1 MNSQHKYIDKLIIR
15 NPELG
20 TMAADIEEAVNLMY
34 RCYLGDSTIFTC
46 GNGGSASDS
55 EHIVGELMKGFA
67 LKRELPVSKRK
78 VILDLYPDQ
87 GDEICANLQ
96 QGIPAVSLVSSSALM
111 TAILNDLDPAYIF
124 AQQIYAIGR
133 KGDVLIAI
141 STSGNSANVVNAA
154 KVALAKG
161 MSVISLTGQ
170 TGGVLTKF
178 STVTLKA
185 PSSNV
190 GYIQEYHLP
199 IYHCLCLVLEDLC
212 FGEDSLR

>member
-1 MNSQHKYIDKLIIR
+1 MNSQHKYIDQLFDR
-15 NPELG
+15 HPDLASMRSEL
-20 TMAADIEEAVNLMY
+20 EEAINLMHN
-34 RCYLGDSTIFTC
+34 CYLGDSTIYTC

-67 LKRELPVSKRK
+67 LKREIPSYDQQ
-78 VILDLYPDQ
+78 IIMDLYPDD
-87 GDEICANLQ
+87 GIEMCANLQ
-96 QGIPAVSLVSSSALM
+96 QGIPAVSLVSNKALM
-111 TAILNDLDPAYIF
+111 TAILNDLDPIYLF
-124 AQQIYAIGR
+124 AQQIYSIGR

-154 KVALAKG
+154 KIALAKE

-170 TGGVLTKF
+170 TGGVLNKF

-212 FGEDSLR
+212 FGENSVD